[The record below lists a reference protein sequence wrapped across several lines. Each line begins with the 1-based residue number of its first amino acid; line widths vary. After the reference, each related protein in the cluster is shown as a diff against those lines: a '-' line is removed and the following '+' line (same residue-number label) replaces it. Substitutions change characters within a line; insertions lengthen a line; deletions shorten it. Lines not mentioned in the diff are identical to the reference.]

1 MSSYLGNAVI
11 LTGSGLLLRAAGMGL
26 RVYMAGLLGSA
37 GMGPYQLIFTMYG
50 LSIALATSG
59 VSVAAA
65 RLTAEQISGPN
76 SATVPSAM
84 ARVLGAAAGLGV
96 TACGL
101 QLALAKPAARWWLG
115 DERAALPLRIL
126 AGSLPFMALGAAM
139 RGYFLAR
146 RRVSPNVQAQLLEQ
160 TVRIALIAR
169 FLPAAA
175 GRGLAQGCAAV
186 VLGNLVSEVVSCLC
200 MACFYRRD
208 VLRQFGPGPYPHP
221 EEVGRRLRR
230 ILAPLEAS
238 RCLTSSLSAAEN
250 VLVPLCLTI
259 SMGQRH
265 RALAAYG
272 ALKGMAL
279 PVMFFPF
286 SFLNT
291 LSTLLMPE
299 VTRAYIRRDSE
310 QLNRLLDRMMQLTG
324 TVAVLAGGLF
334 ARYAQPLAQ
343 LLYHDEEV
351 GLYIRILGPV
361 MPFLYL
367 ESMVDGVLK
376 GMDEQIST
384 FKYSTWDS
392 VLRIAA
398 ILILLPRFGIKG
410 FLFVMIGSNLFTCG
424 LNYRCMER
432 TAQLCP
438 HWFRWRLAPVATF
451 QLSNSGAGLSIA
463 GLARDAAPCQLA
475 VGCTATA
482 GVYLLLLLPL
492 GLHQLAVQLFCDKK
506 RGRPEASRP

>member
-26 RVYMAGLLGSA
+26 RVYMAGLLGSE
-37 GMGPYQLIFTMYG
+37 GMGLYQLIFTMYG

-186 VLGNLVSEVVSCLC
+186 VL
-200 MACFYRRD
+200 
-208 VLRQFGPGPYPHP
+208 
-221 EEVGRRLRR
+221 
-230 ILAPLEAS
+230 
-238 RCLTSSLSAAEN
+238 
-250 VLVPLCLTI
+250 
-259 SMGQRH
+259 
-265 RALAAYG
+265 
-272 ALKGMAL
+272 
-279 PVMFFPF
+279 
-286 SFLNT
+286 
-291 LSTLLMPE
+291 
-299 VTRAYIRRDSE
+299 
-310 QLNRLLDRMMQLTG
+310 
-324 TVAVLAGGLF
+324 
-334 ARYAQPLAQ
+334 
-343 LLYHDEEV
+343 
-351 GLYIRILGPV
+351 
-361 MPFLYL
+361 
-367 ESMVDGVLK
+367 
-376 GMDEQIST
+376 
-384 FKYSTWDS
+384 
-392 VLRIAA
+392 
-398 ILILLPRFGIKG
+398 
-410 FLFVMIGSNLFTCG
+410 
-424 LNYRCMER
+424 
-432 TAQLCP
+432 
-438 HWFRWRLAPVATF
+438 
-451 QLSNSGAGLSIA
+451 
-463 GLARDAAPCQLA
+463 
-475 VGCTATA
+475 
-482 GVYLLLLLPL
+482 
-492 GLHQLAVQLFCDKK
+492 
-506 RGRPEASRP
+506 